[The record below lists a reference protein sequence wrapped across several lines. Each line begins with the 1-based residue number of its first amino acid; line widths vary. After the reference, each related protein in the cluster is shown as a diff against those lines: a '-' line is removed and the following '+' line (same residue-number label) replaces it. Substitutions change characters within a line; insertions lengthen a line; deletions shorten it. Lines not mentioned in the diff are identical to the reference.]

1 MVEAPDWDVEG
12 ADWPNRAASRFVPA
26 AGITWHV
33 QVMGAGPAI
42 LLLHGTGAATH
53 SWRDLAPVLARDFTV
68 VAPDLPGHGFT
79 EMPPV
84 EMLSLPGMAR
94 GVSALMRALDVAPDL
109 VVGHSAGAAVA
120 LQMALSH
127 AVEPKA
133 IVGLNSALMPMRGV
147 AGRLFSPI
155 AKLMACGTL
164 MPRIFARSARD
175 RRQAEKL
182 LHGTGSTLDAHGI
195 DLYARLFRSPR
206 HASAALGMMA
216 RWDLDA
222 LLRDLPRL
230 AADLVL
236 VVGENDKT
244 VPPSDSS
251 RAGTMVAGTRLVTLP
266 RLGHLAHEEAP
277 ETVARIISDT
287 ARAHE
292 LGHAA

>member
-1 MVEAPDWDVEG
+1 
-12 ADWPNRAASRFVPA
+12 
-26 AGITWHV
+26 
-33 QVMGAGPAI
+33 
-42 LLLHGTGAATH
+42 
-53 SWRDLAPVLARDFTV
+53 
-68 VAPDLPGHGFT
+68 
-79 EMPPV
+79 
-84 EMLSLPGMAR
+84 MLSLPGMAR
-94 GVSALMRALDVAPDL
+94 AVGALLRALDLAPEL

-133 IVGLNSALMPMRGV
+133 IVGLNSALMPMRGFT
-147 AGRLFSPI
+147 GRLFSPI

-164 MPRIFARSARD
+164 MPRIFARNARD

-182 LHGTGSTLDAHGI
+182 LHGTGSALDERGI

-230 AADLVL
+230 ETDLVL
-236 VVGENDKT
+236 VVGENDRT

-251 RAGTMVAGTRLVTLP
+251 RAGTLVSGTRLVTLP
-266 RLGHLAHEEAP
+266 RLGHLAHEEDP
-277 ETVARIISDT
+277 EAVARIIVDT

>member
-12 ADWPNRAASRFVPA
+12 ADWPNRASSRFVAA

-33 QVMGAGPAI
+33 QVMGQGPVV

-53 SWRDLAPVLARDFTV
+53 SWRDLAPILGREFTV

-79 EMPPV
+79 EMPPT

-94 GVSALMRALDVAPDL
+94 GVSALMRALGMAPAL

-120 LQMALSH
+120 LQMSLSH
-127 AVEPKA
+127 GVDPKA
-133 IVGLNSALMPMRGV
+133 VVGLNSALMPMRGLV
-147 AGRLFSPI
+147 GRLFSPI
-155 AKLMACGTL
+155 AKIMACGTL
-164 MPRIFARSARD
+164 MPRVFARSARD

-182 LHGTGSTLDAHGI
+182 LHGTGSTLDERGI

-222 LLRDLPRL
+222 LLRAVPRL
-230 AADLVL
+230 ETDLVL
-236 VVGENDKT
+236 VVGENDTT

-251 RAGTMVAGTRLVTLP
+251 RVGTMVPGTRLVTLR
-266 RLGHLAHEEAP
+266 RLGHLAHEEDP
-277 ETVARIISDT
+277 EAVARIISDT
-287 ARAHE
+287 AHAHE